1 MSKRKDVMSGRRKSG
16 HWLFGSGDMMLGSE
30 VCSIS
35 SHSMLRKVVAVVVL
49 MVLAGGAVGAQQ
61 QEKTRLLL
69 IMDCSNS
76 MWDHWQSG
84 SKIKVTQQVLLSF
97 LDSISSQHDVD
108 VALRVFGHLNKDQF
122 GTRLEVPFG
131 TDNIYQLQSKIKTLV
146 PQGGCTAA
154 AALTDALSD
163 FPATGANRNLILI
176 ITDGMDDCDAEICD
190 VARQVQLSGVVVQT
204 FVLCIGGNLSSHAS
218 CAGSV
223 FPVVNEEQFSPTL
236 YDIFRLSGK
245 KAKVLLNMVDALGG
259 LYETEHPVAFY
270 DHRTGVI
277 RQSTIYCVDGK
288 LRPDTLLMD
297 PLVTYDMTVFTHPPL
312 RREAM
317 QFGIDRVNNID
328 ITVSEGTLKVHYSGQ
343 RPQWQQPNVD
353 VIVRSAAGGERVAA
367 QEVGETGQ
375 YLAGRYD
382 VEVQTLPVTTLRGIE
397 VRGGAVTE
405 LSVPMPGMLVLGKP
419 KGITTGAIF
428 RLRDGQVE
436 FATDLNPSTAGERLL
451 LQPGQ
456 YELVIHPQNATK
468 YDKVLTKRFVIESSQ
483 TTKIQF

>member
-1 MSKRKDVMSGRRKSG
+1 MRRLFILLLLLVSGGLWS
-16 HWLFGSGDMMLGSE
+16 
-30 VCSIS
+30 
-35 SHSMLRKVVAVVVL
+35 VAIGQHV
-49 MVLAGGAVGAQQ
+49 

-76 MWDHWQSG
+76 MWDHWQSN

-97 LDSISSQHDVD
+97 LDSISRQHDVD
-108 VALRVFGHLNKDQF
+108 VALRVFGHLNKEQF

-131 TDNIYQLQSKIKTLV
+131 TDNIYRLQSKIKTLV

-163 FPATGANRNLILI
+163 FPATGSSRNLILI

-204 FVLCIGGNLSSHAS
+204 FVLCIGGNLSAHAS

-223 FPVVNEEQFSPTL
+223 FPVVNEEEYSKTL
-236 YDIFRLSGK
+236 YDIFRLSGH
-245 KAKVLLNMVDALGG
+245 KAKVVLNMVDATGD

-277 RQSTIYCVDGK
+277 RHSTIYSVDSK
-288 LRPDTLLMD
+288 LKPDTLLMD
-297 PLVTYDMTVFTHPPL
+297 PLVTYDMAVFTHPPL

-317 QFGIDRVNNID
+317 QFSIDRPNNVD
-328 ITVSEGTLKVHYSGQ
+328 ITVSEGTLKVQYVGQ
-343 RPQWQQPNVD
+343 RPQWQQTVVD
-353 VIVRSAAGGERVAA
+353 VIVRRAGSGERVAA
-367 QEVGETGQ
+367 QEVGEVGQ

-382 VEVQTLPVTTLRGIE
+382 VEVQTLPVTTLRGVE
-397 VRGGAVTE
+397 VRGNAATE
-405 LSVPMPGMLVLGKP
+405 LSVPMPGMLVLSKP

-456 YELVIHPQNATK
+456 YELVLHPQNATK
-468 YDKVLTKRFVIESSQ
+468 YDKVQTKRFVIESSQ

>member
-1 MSKRKDVMSGRRKSG
+1 MRRVFIVI
-16 HWLFGSGDMMLGSE
+16 LLLL
-30 VCSIS
+30 C
-35 SHSMLRKVVAVVVL
+35 
-49 MVLAGGAVGAQQ
+49 GAAQAQQ
-61 QEKTRLLL
+61 AEKTRLLL

-97 LDSISSQHDVD
+97 LDSISRQHDVD
-108 VALRVFGHLNKDQF
+108 VALRVFGHLNKEQF

-131 TDNIYQLQSKIKTLV
+131 SDNIYQLQSKIKTLV

-163 FPATGANRNLILI
+163 FPATGSSRNLILI

-204 FVLCIGGNLSSHAS
+204 FVLGIGGRAFSHAS

-223 FPVVNEEQFSPTL
+223 FPVINEEEFAKTL

-245 KAKVLLNMVDALGG
+245 KAKVVLNMVDATGE

-277 RQSTIYCVDGK
+277 RHSTIYSVDGK
-288 LRPDTLLMD
+288 LKPDTLLMD
-297 PLVTYDMTVFTHPPL
+297 PLMTYDMTVFTHPPL
-312 RREAM
+312 RREAL
-317 QFGIDRVNNID
+317 QFSIDRPNNVD
-328 ITVSEGTLKVHYSGQ
+328 ITVSEGTLKVQYVGQ
-343 RPQWQQPNVD
+343 RPQWQQTAVD
-353 VIVRSAAGGERVAA
+353 VIVRRAGSGERVAA

-382 VEVQTLPVTTLRGIE
+382 VEVQTLPVTTLRGVE
-397 VRGGAVTE
+397 VRGNAATE
-405 LSVPMPGMLVLGKP
+405 LSVSMPGMLVLSKP

-456 YELVIHPQNATK
+456 YELVLHPQQTTAYN
-468 YDKVLTKRFVIESSQ
+468 KVQTRRFVIESSQ

>member
-1 MSKRKDVMSGRRKSG
+1 MLKKMMRRVFIVI
-16 HWLFGSGDMMLGSE
+16 LLLL
-30 VCSIS
+30 C
-35 SHSMLRKVVAVVVL
+35 
-49 MVLAGGAVGAQQ
+49 GAVQAQQ
-61 QEKTRLLL
+61 PEKTRLLL

-76 MWDHWQSG
+76 MWDHWQSN

-97 LDSISSQHDVD
+97 LDSISKQHDVD
-108 VALRVFGHLNKDQF
+108 VALRIFGHLNKDQF

-131 TDNIYQLQSKIKTLV
+131 SDNIYQLQSKIKTLV

-163 FPATGANRNLILI
+163 FPATGSSRNLILV

-204 FVLCIGGNLSSHAS
+204 FVLGIGGGAFSHAS

-223 FPVVNEEQFSPTL
+223 FPVVNEEEFSKTL
-236 YDIFRLSGK
+236 YDIFRLSGH
-245 KAKVLLNMVDALGG
+245 KAKVVLNMVDATGE

-277 RQSTIYCVDGK
+277 RHSTIYSVDSK
-288 LRPDTLLMD
+288 LNPDTLLMD
-297 PLVTYDMTVFTHPPL
+297 PLVTYDMAVFTHPPL

-317 QFGIDRVNNID
+317 QFSIDRPNNVD
-328 ITVSEGTLKVHYSGQ
+328 ITVSEGTLKVQYSGQ
-343 RPQWQQPNVD
+343 RPQWQQTNVD
-353 VIVRSAAGGERVAA
+353 VIVRRAGSGERVAA

-382 VEVQTLPVTTLRGIE
+382 VEVQTLPVTTLRGVE
-397 VRGGAVTE
+397 VRGNAATE
-405 LSVPMPGMLVLGKP
+405 LSVPMPGMLVLSKP

-456 YELVIHPQNATK
+456 YELVLHPQSATK
-468 YDKVLTKRFVIESSQ
+468 YDKVQTKRFVIESSQ

>member
-1 MSKRKDVMSGRRKSG
+1 MFKKMMRRVFIVI
-16 HWLFGSGDMMLGSE
+16 LLLL
-30 VCSIS
+30 C
-35 SHSMLRKVVAVVVL
+35 
-49 MVLAGGAVGAQQ
+49 GAVQAQQ
-61 QEKTRLLL
+61 PEKTRLLL

-97 LDSISSQHDVD
+97 LDSISRQHDVD
-108 VALRVFGHLNKDQF
+108 VALRVFGHLNKEQF

-131 TDNIYQLQSKIKTLV
+131 SDNIYQLQSKIKTLV

-163 FPATGANRNLILI
+163 F
-176 ITDGMDDCDAEICD
+176 
-190 VARQVQLSGVVVQT
+190 VVVQT
-204 FVLCIGGNLSSHAS
+204 FVLCIGGNLSAHAS

-223 FPVVNEEQFSPTL
+223 FPVVNEEEYSKTL

-245 KAKVLLNMVDALGG
+245 KAKVVLNMVDATGD

-277 RQSTIYCVDGK
+277 RQSTIYSVDSK

-297 PLVTYDMTVFTHPPL
+297 PLVTYDMAVFTHPPL

-317 QFGIDRVNNID
+317 QFSIDRPNNID
-328 ITVSEGTLKVHYSGQ
+328 ITVSEGTLKVQYSGQ
-343 RPQWQQPNVD
+343 RPQWQQTAVD
-353 VIVRSAAGGERVAA
+353 VIVRRAGSGERVAA
-367 QEVGETGQ
+367 QEVGENGQ

-382 VEVQTLPVTTLRGIE
+382 VEVQTLPVTTLRGVE
-397 VRGGAVTE
+397 VRGSAATE
-405 LSVPMPGMLVLGKP
+405 LTVPMPGMLILSKP

-456 YELVIHPQNATK
+456 YELVLHPQQATA
-468 YDKVLTKRFVIESSQ
+468 YNKVQTRRFVIESSQ

>member
-1 MSKRKDVMSGRRKSG
+1 
-16 HWLFGSGDMMLGSE
+16 MLI
-30 VCSIS
+30 V
-35 SHSMLRKVVAVVVL
+35 
-49 MVLAGGAVGAQQ
+49 AGGQWSVSHGQQ
-61 QEKTRLLL
+61 TEKTRLLL

-76 MWDHWQSG
+76 MWDHWQSN
-84 SKIKVTQQVLLSF
+84 SKIKVTQQVLLSC
-97 LDSISSQHDVD
+97 LDSISKQHDVD

-131 TDNIYQLQSKIKTLV
+131 TDNIYRLQSKIKTLV

-163 FPATGANRNLILI
+163 FPATGSSRNLILI

-204 FVLCIGGNLSSHAS
+204 FVLGIGGGAFSHAS

-223 FPVVNEEQFSPTL
+223 FPVVNEEEFSKTL

-245 KAKVLLNMVDALGG
+245 KAKVVLNMVDAMGD

-277 RQSTIYCVDGK
+277 RQSTIYSVDQRLK
-288 LRPDTLLMD
+288 PDTLLMD
-297 PLVTYDMTVFTHPPL
+297 PLMTYDMAVFTHPPL

-317 QFGIDRVNNID
+317 QFGIDKVNNID
-328 ITVSEGTLKVHYSGQ
+328 ITVSEGTLKVQYSGQ
-343 RPQWQQPNVD
+343 RPQWSMSTVD
-353 VIVRSAAGGERVAA
+353 VIVRRAGSGERVAA
-367 QEVGETGQ
+367 QEMNETGQ

-382 VEVQTLPVTTLRGIE
+382 VEVQTLPVTVLRNVE
-397 VRGGAVTE
+397 VRGSAATE
-405 LSVPMPGMLVLGKP
+405 LSVPMPGMLVLSKP

-428 RLRDGQVE
+428 KLNDGNVE
-436 FATDLNPSTAGERLL
+436 FTTDLNPSTAGERLL

-456 YELVIHPQNATK
+456 YEVVLHPQNATK
-468 YDKVLTKRFVIESSQ
+468 YDKVQTKRFVIESSQ

>member
-1 MSKRKDVMSGRRKSG
+1 MKR
-16 HWLFGSGDMMLGSE
+16 LTL
-30 VCSIS
+30 IIA
-35 SHSMLRKVVAVVVL
+35 LLVATIA
-49 MVLAGGAVGAQQ
+49 MQAQQ
-61 QEKTRLLL
+61 QPDKTRLLL

-76 MWDHWQSG
+76 MWDHWQSNA
-84 SKIKVTQQVLLSF
+84 KIKVTQQVLLSF
-97 LDSISSQHDVD
+97 LDSVSRQHDVD
-108 VALRVFGHLNKDQF
+108 VALRVFGHLNKEQF

-131 TDNIYQLQSKIKTLV
+131 SDNIYRLQSKIKTLV

-163 FPATGANRNLILI
+163 FPATGSSRNLILI

-204 FVLCIGGNLSSHAS
+204 FVLCIGGNLSAHAS

-223 FPVVNEEQFSPTL
+223 FPVAHEEEFAKTL
-236 YDIFRLSGK
+236 YDIFRLSGH
-245 KAKVLLNMVDALGG
+245 KAKVVLNMVDGG
-259 LYETEHPVAFY
+259 GELYETEHPVAFY

-277 RQSTIYCVDGK
+277 RQSTIYSVDGK
-288 LRPDTLLMD
+288 LKPDTLLLD
-297 PLVTYDMTVFTHPPL
+297 PLVTYDMSVFTHPPL

-317 QFGIDRVNNID
+317 QFSIDRVNTVD
-328 ITVSEGTLKVHYSGQ
+328 ITVSEGTMKVAYSGQ
-343 RPQWQQPNVD
+343 RPQWQQPSVD
-353 VIVRSAAGGERVAA
+353 VIVRRAGSGDRVAA

-382 VEVQTLPVTTLRGIE
+382 VEVQTLPVTTLRGVE
-397 VRGGAVTE
+397 VRGNAATE
-405 LSVPMPGMLVLGKP
+405 LSVPMPGQLVLSKP

-456 YELVIHPQNATK
+456 YEVVLHPQNTTL
-468 YDKVLTKRFVIESSQ
+468 YNKVQTKRFVIESSQ

>member
-1 MSKRKDVMSGRRKSG
+1 MRRIFIFAA
-16 HWLFGSGDMMLGSE
+16 LLLLG
-30 VCSIS
+30 
-35 SHSMLRKVVAVVVL
+35 VA
-49 MVLAGGAVGAQQ
+49 AQAQQ
-61 QEKTRLLL
+61 PEKTRLLL

-97 LDSISSQHDVD
+97 LDSISRQHDVD
-108 VALRVFGHLNKDQF
+108 VALRVFGHLNKEQF

-131 TDNIYQLQSKIKTLV
+131 SDNIYQLQSTIKTLV

-163 FPATGANRNLILI
+163 FPATGSSRNLILI
-176 ITDGMDDCDAEICD
+176 ITDGMNGLEADGDEGANGLSDEICD

-204 FVLCIGGNLSSHAS
+204 FVLCIGGNLSAHAS

-223 FPVVNEEQFSPTL
+223 FPVVNEEEYSKTL
-236 YDIFRLSGK
+236 YDIFRLSGH
-245 KAKVLLNMVDALGG
+245 KAKVVLNMVDATGD

-277 RQSTIYCVDGK
+277 RHSTIYSVDSK
-288 LRPDTLLMD
+288 LKPDTLLMD
-297 PLVTYDMTVFTHPPL
+297 PLVTYDMAVFTHPPL

-317 QFGIDRVNNID
+317 QFSIDRVNNID
-328 ITVSEGTLKVHYSGQ
+328 ITVSEGTLKVQYVGQ
-343 RPQWQQPNVD
+343 RPQWQQTAVD
-353 VIVRSAAGGERVAA
+353 VVVRRAGSGERVAA
-367 QEVGETGQ
+367 QEVGEVGQ

-382 VEVQTLPVTTLRGIE
+382 VEVQTLPVTTLRGVE
-397 VRGGAVTE
+397 VRGNAATE
-405 LSVPMPGMLVLGKP
+405 LSVPMPGMLVLSKP

-456 YELVIHPQNATK
+456 YELVLHPQNATK
-468 YDKVLTKRFVIESSQ
+468 YDKVQTRRFVIESSQ

>member
-1 MSKRKDVMSGRRKSG
+1 MRRVFIVI
-16 HWLFGSGDMMLGSE
+16 LLLL
-30 VCSIS
+30 C
-35 SHSMLRKVVAVVVL
+35 
-49 MVLAGGAVGAQQ
+49 GAVQAQQ
-61 QEKTRLLL
+61 PEKTRLLL

-76 MWDHWQSG
+76 MWDHWQSN

-97 LDSISSQHDVD
+97 LDSVSRQHDVD

-131 TDNIYQLQSKIKTLV
+131 TDNIYRLQSKIKTLV

-163 FPATGANRNLILI
+163 FPATGSSRNLILI

-204 FVLCIGGNLSSHAS
+204 FVLCIGNGSASYAS

-223 FPVVNEEQFSPTL
+223 FPVPHEEEFSKTL

-245 KAKVLLNMVDALGG
+245 KAKVMLNMVDAMGE

-277 RQSTIYCVDGK
+277 RQSTIYSVDQRLK
-288 LRPDTLLMD
+288 PDTLLMD
-297 PLVTYDMTVFTHPPL
+297 PLVTYDMVVFTHPPL

-317 QFGIDRVNNID
+317 QFGIDKVNNID
-328 ITVSEGTLKVHYSGQ
+328 ITVSEGTLKVQYVGQ

-353 VIVRSAAGGERVAA
+353 VIVRRAGGDRVAA
-367 QEVGETGQ
+367 QDIGEAGQ

-382 VEVQTLPVTTLRGIE
+382 VEVQTWPVTILRNVE
-397 VRGGAVTE
+397 VRGNAATE
-405 LSVPMPGMLVLGKP
+405 LSVPMPGMLVLSKP

-428 RLRDGQVE
+428 KLNDGNVE
-436 FATDLNPSTAGERLL
+436 FTTDLNPSTAGERLL

-456 YELVIHPQNATK
+456 YEVVLHPQNATK
-468 YDKVLTKRFVIESSQ
+468 YDKVQTKRFVIESSQ

>member
-1 MSKRKDVMSGRRKSG
+1 MRRFLIILLLTG
-16 HWLFGSGDMMLGSE
+16 L
-30 VCSIS
+30 
-35 SHSMLRKVVAVVVL
+35 VAS
-49 MVLAGGAVGAQQ
+49 AAAQQ
-61 QEKTRLLL
+61 PDKTRMLL
-69 IMDCSNS
+69 ILDCSHS
-76 MWDHWQSG
+76 MWDHWQSN

-97 LDSISSQHDVD
+97 LDSVSRQHDVD

-131 TDNIYQLQSKIKTLV
+131 NDNIYRLQSKIKTLV
-146 PQGGCTAA
+146 PNGGCTAA

-163 FPATGANRNLILI
+163 FPATGSSRNLILI
-176 ITDGMDDCDAEICD
+176 ISDGMADCDAEICD

-204 FVLCIGGNLSSHAS
+204 FVLGIGNGAFNHAD

-223 FPVVNEEQFSPTL
+223 FPVVNEEEFSKTL
-236 YDIFRLSGK
+236 YDIFRLSGH
-245 KAKVLLNMVDALGG
+245 KAKVVLNMVDATGE

-277 RQSTIYCVDGK
+277 RHSTIYSVDGK
-288 LRPDTLLMD
+288 LKPDTLLMD
-297 PLVTYDMTVFTHPPL
+297 PLVTYDMAIFTHPPL

-317 QFGIDRVNNID
+317 QFSIDRPNNVD
-328 ITVSEGTLKVHYSGQ
+328 ITVSEGTLQVQYSGQ
-343 RPQWQQPNVD
+343 RPQWQQTAVD
-353 VIVRSAAGGERVAA
+353 VIVRRAGSGERVAA

-382 VEVQTLPVTTLRGIE
+382 VEVQTLPVTTLRGVE
-397 VRGGAVTE
+397 VRGNAATE
-405 LSVPMPGMLVLGKP
+405 LSVPMPGMLVLSKP

-428 RLRDGQVE
+428 RLRTYNEFTPYGRALDGQVE
-436 FATDLNPSTAGERLL
+436 FVTDLNPSTAGERLL

-456 YELVIHPQNATK
+456 YELVLHPQNATK
-468 YDKVLTKRFVIESSQ
+468 YDKVQTRRFVIESSQ

>member
-1 MSKRKDVMSGRRKSG
+1 MRRLFILLLLLVSGGLWS
-16 HWLFGSGDMMLGSE
+16 
-30 VCSIS
+30 
-35 SHSMLRKVVAVVVL
+35 VAIGQHV
-49 MVLAGGAVGAQQ
+49 

-76 MWDHWQSG
+76 MWDHWQSN

-97 LDSISSQHDVD
+97 LDSISRQHDVD
-108 VALRVFGHLNKDQF
+108 VALRVFGHLNKEQF

-131 TDNIYQLQSKIKTLV
+131 TDNIYRLQSKIKTLV

-163 FPATGANRNLILI
+163 FPATGSSRNLILI

-204 FVLCIGGNLSSHAS
+204 FVLGIGGGAFSHAA

-223 FPVVNEEQFSPTL
+223 FPVVNEEEFSKTL
-236 YDIFRLSGK
+236 YDIFRLSGH
-245 KAKVLLNMVDALGG
+245 KAKVVLNMVDASGD

-277 RQSTIYCVDGK
+277 RHSTIYSVDSK
-288 LRPDTLLMD
+288 LKPDTLLMD
-297 PLVTYDMTVFTHPPL
+297 PLVTYDMAVFTHPPL

-317 QFGIDRVNNID
+317 QFSIDRVNNVD
-328 ITVSEGTLKVHYSGQ
+328 ITVSEGTLKVQYAGQ
-343 RPQWQQPNVD
+343 RPQWQQTAVD
-353 VIVRSAAGGERVAA
+353 VIVRRAGSGERVAA
-367 QEVGETGQ
+367 QEVGEVGQ

-382 VEVQTLPVTTLRGIE
+382 VEVQTLPVTTLRGVE
-397 VRGGAVTE
+397 VRGNAATE
-405 LSVPMPGMLVLGKP
+405 LSVPMPGMLVLSKP

-456 YELVIHPQNATK
+456 YELVLHPQNATK
-468 YDKVLTKRFVIESSQ
+468 YDKVQTKRFVIESSQ

>member
-1 MSKRKDVMSGRRKSG
+1 MLKKMMRRVFIVI
-16 HWLFGSGDMMLGSE
+16 LLLL
-30 VCSIS
+30 C
-35 SHSMLRKVVAVVVL
+35 
-49 MVLAGGAVGAQQ
+49 GAVQAQQ
-61 QEKTRLLL
+61 PEKTRLLL

-97 LDSISSQHDVD
+97 LDSISKQHDVD
-108 VALRVFGHLNKDQF
+108 VALRVFGHLNKEQF

-131 TDNIYQLQSKIKTLV
+131 SDNIYQLQSKIKTLV

-163 FPATGANRNLILI
+163 FPATGSSRNLILI

-204 FVLCIGGNLSSHAS
+204 FVLSIGGNLSAHAS

-223 FPVVNEEQFSPTL
+223 FPVVNEEEFSKTL
-236 YDIFRLSGK
+236 YDIFRLSGH
-245 KAKVLLNMVDALGG
+245 KAKVVLNMVDATGE

-277 RQSTIYCVDGK
+277 RHSTIYSVDSK
-288 LRPDTLLMD
+288 LKPDMLLMD
-297 PLVTYDMTVFTHPPL
+297 PLETYDMAVFTHPPL

-317 QFGIDRVNNID
+317 QFSIDRPNNID
-328 ITVSEGTLKVHYSGQ
+328 ITVSEGSLKVQYSGQ
-343 RPQWQQPNVD
+343 RPQWQQTAVD
-353 VIVRSAAGGERVAA
+353 VIVRRAGSGERVAA
-367 QEVGETGQ
+367 QEVGEVGQ

-382 VEVQTLPVTTLRGIE
+382 VEVQTLPVTTLRGVE
-397 VRGGAVTE
+397 VRGNAATE
-405 LSVPMPGMLVLGKP
+405 LSVPMPGMLVLSKP

-456 YELVIHPQNATK
+456 YELVLHPQNATK
-468 YDKVLTKRFVIESSQ
+468 YDKVQTKRFVIESSQ

>member
-1 MSKRKDVMSGRRKSG
+1 MRRLLIILLLLLVG
-16 HWLFGSGDMMLGSE
+16 
-30 VCSIS
+30 
-35 SHSMLRKVVAVVVL
+35 VAQ
-49 MVLAGGAVGAQQ
+49 AQPT
-61 QEKTRLLL
+61 EKTRLLL

-76 MWDHWQSG
+76 MWDHWQSNA
-84 SKIKVTQQVLLSF
+84 KIKVTQQVLLSF
-97 LDSISSQHDVD
+97 LDSVSRQHDVD
-108 VALRVFGHLNKDQF
+108 VALRVFGHLNKEQF

-131 TDNIYQLQSKIKTLV
+131 SDNIYQLQSKIKTLV

-163 FPATGANRNLILI
+163 FPATGSSRNLILI

-204 FVLCIGGNLSSHAS
+204 FVLCIGGNLSAHAS

-223 FPVVNEEQFSPTL
+223 FPVVNEEEYSKTL
-236 YDIFRLSGK
+236 YDIFRLSGH
-245 KAKVLLNMVDALGG
+245 KAKVVLNMVDATGD

-277 RQSTIYCVDGK
+277 RQSTIYSVDNK
-288 LRPDTLLMD
+288 LKPDTLLMD
-297 PLVTYDMTVFTHPPL
+297 PLVTYDMAVFTHPPL

-317 QFGIDRVNNID
+317 QFSIDRPNNID
-328 ITVSEGTLKVHYSGQ
+328 ITVSEGTLKVQYAGQ
-343 RPQWQQPNVD
+343 RPQWQQTDVD
-353 VIVRSAAGGERVAA
+353 VVVRRAGGGERVAA
-367 QEVGETGQ
+367 QEVGEVGQ

-382 VEVQTLPVTTLRGIE
+382 VEVQTLPVTTLR
-397 VRGGAVTE
+397 
-405 LSVPMPGMLVLGKP
+405 
-419 KGITTGAIF
+419 GAIF

-456 YELVIHPQNATK
+456 YELVLHPQNATK
-468 YDKVLTKRFVIESSQ
+468 YDKVQTRRFVIESSQ

>member
-1 MSKRKDVMSGRRKSG
+1 MRR
-16 HWLFGSGDMMLGSE
+16 LL
-30 VCSIS
+30 II
-35 SHSMLRKVVAVVVL
+35 LL
-49 MVLAGGAVGAQQ
+49 LLLAGVAQAQ
-61 QEKTRLLL
+61 STEKTRLLL

-76 MWDHWQSG
+76 MWDHWQSN

-97 LDSISSQHDVD
+97 LDSISKQHDVD

-131 TDNIYQLQSKIKTLV
+131 SDNIYRLQSKIKTLV

-163 FPATGANRNLILI
+163 FPATGSSRNLILI
-176 ITDGMDDCDAEICD
+176 ITDGMDDCEAEICD

-204 FVLCIGGNLSSHAS
+204 FVLCIGGNISAHAS

-223 FPVVNEEQFSPTL
+223 FPVVNEEEFSKTL
-236 YDIFRLSGK
+236 YDIFRLSGH
-245 KAKVLLNMVDALGG
+245 KAKVVLNMVDGG
-259 LYETEHPVAFY
+259 GDLYETEHPVAFY

-277 RQSTIYCVDGK
+277 RHSTIYSVDGK

-297 PLVTYDMTVFTHPPL
+297 PLVTYDMAVFTHPPL

-317 QFGIDRVNNID
+317 QFSIDRVNTVA
-328 ITVSEGTLKVHYSGQ
+328 ITVSEGTMKVAYSGQ
-343 RPQWQQPNVD
+343 RPQWKQPSVD
-353 VIVRSAAGGERVAA
+353 VIVRRAGSGDRVAA
-367 QEVGETGQ
+367 QEMGETGQ

-382 VEVQTLPVTTLRGIE
+382 VEVQTLPVTTLRGVE
-397 VRGGAVTE
+397 VRGNAATE
-405 LSVPMPGMLVLGKP
+405 FSVPMPGMLVLSKP

-456 YELVIHPQNATK
+456 YELVLHPQNATK
-468 YDKVLTKRFVIESSQ
+468 YDKVQTKRFVIESSQ

>member
-1 MSKRKDVMSGRRKSG
+1 MMRR
-16 HWLFGSGDMMLGSE
+16 LFIVLLLLVTG
-30 VCSIS
+30 CQWWP
-35 SHSMLRKVVAVVVL
+35 VA
-49 MVLAGGAVGAQQ
+49 AQPVSD
-61 QEKTRLLL
+61 KTRLLL

-76 MWDHWQSG
+76 MWDHWQSN

-97 LDSISSQHDVD
+97 LDSVSRQHDVD
-108 VALRVFGHLNKDQF
+108 VALRVFGKMNKDQF

-163 FPATGANRNLILI
+163 FPATGSSRNLILI

-204 FVLCIGGNLSSHAS
+204 FVLGIGEGAFHHAD

-223 FPVVNEEQFSPTL
+223 FPVPNEEEYAKTL

-245 KAKVLLNMVDALGG
+245 QAKVVLNMVDATGV

-277 RQSTIYCVDGK
+277 RQSTIYSVDSK
-288 LRPDTLLMD
+288 LKPDTLLMD
-297 PLVTYDMTVFTHPPL
+297 PLVTYDMAVFTHPPL

-317 QFGIDRVNNID
+317 QFSIDRPNNVD
-328 ITVSEGTLKVHYSGQ
+328 ITVSEGTLKVQYVGQ
-343 RPQWQQPNVD
+343 RPQWQQTAVD
-353 VIVRSAAGGERVAA
+353 VVVRRAGSGERVAA

-382 VEVQTLPVTTLRGIE
+382 VEVQTLPVTTLRGVE
-397 VRGGAVTE
+397 VRGNAATE
-405 LSVPMPGMLVLGKP
+405 LSVPMPGMLILSKP

-436 FATDLNPSTAGERLL
+436 FATDLNPSTAGERIL

-456 YELVIHPQNATK
+456 YELVLHPQNTTK
-468 YDKVLTKRFVIESSQ
+468 YDKVQTRRFVIESSQ

>member
-1 MSKRKDVMSGRRKSG
+1 MRR
-16 HWLFGSGDMMLGSE
+16 LL
-30 VCSIS
+30 II
-35 SHSMLRKVVAVVVL
+35 LL
-49 MVLAGGAVGAQQ
+49 LLLAGVAQAQ
-61 QEKTRLLL
+61 STEKTRLLL

-76 MWDHWQSG
+76 MWDHWQSN

-97 LDSISSQHDVD
+97 LDSISKQHDVD
-108 VALRVFGHLNKDQF
+108 VALRVFGHLNKEQF

-131 TDNIYQLQSKIKTLV
+131 SDNIYRLQSKIKTLV

-154 AALTDALSD
+154 ALTDALSD
-163 FPATGANRNLILI
+163 FPATGSSRNLILI

-204 FVLCIGGNLSSHAS
+204 FVLGIGGSAFSHAS

-223 FPVVNEEQFSPTL
+223 FPVPHEEEFAKTL

-245 KAKVLLNMVDALGG
+245 KAKVVLNMVDANGE

-277 RQSTIYCVDGK
+277 RQSTIYSVDQK
-288 LRPDTLLMD
+288 LKPDTLLMD
-297 PLVTYDMTVFTHPPL
+297 PLVTYDMAVFTHPPL

-317 QFGIDRVNNID
+317 QFSIDRPNNID
-328 ITVSEGTLKVHYSGQ
+328 ITVSEGTLKVQYSGQ

-353 VIVRSAAGGERVAA
+353 VIVRRASGDRVAA

-382 VEVQTLPVTTLRGIE
+382 VEVQTWPVTTLRGVE
-397 VRGGAVTE
+397 VRGNAATE
-405 LSVPMPGMLVLGKP
+405 LSVPMPGMLVLSKP

-456 YELVIHPQNATK
+456 YELVLHPQNATK
-468 YDKVLTKRFVIESSQ
+468 YDKVQTKRFVIESSQ

>member
-1 MSKRKDVMSGRRKSG
+1 MRRV
-16 HWLFGSGDMMLGSE
+16 LTLAALLLLGF
-30 VCSIS
+30 
-35 SHSMLRKVVAVVVL
+35 AVQ
-49 MVLAGGAVGAQQ
+49 AQQ
-61 QEKTRLLL
+61 PEKTRLLL

-76 MWDHWQSG
+76 MWDHWQSN

-97 LDSISSQHDVD
+97 LDSVSRQHDVD
-108 VALRVFGHLNKDQF
+108 VALRVFGHLNKEQF

-131 TDNIYQLQSKIKTLV
+131 SDNIYRLQSKIKTLV

-163 FPATGANRNLILI
+163 FPATGSSRNLILI

-204 FVLCIGGNLSSHAS
+204 FVLCIGGNLSAHAS

-223 FPVVNEEQFSPTL
+223 FPVVNEEEYSKTL
-236 YDIFRLSGK
+236 YDIFRLSGH
-245 KAKVLLNMVDALGG
+245 KAKVVLNMVDATGD

-277 RQSTIYCVDGK
+277 RQSTIYSVDSK
-288 LRPDTLLMD
+288 LKPDTLLMD
-297 PLVTYDMTVFTHPPL
+297 PLVTYDMAVFTHPPL

-317 QFGIDRVNNID
+317 QFSIDRPNNVD
-328 ITVSEGTLKVHYSGQ
+328 ITVSEGTLKVQYSGQ

-353 VIVRSAAGGERVAA
+353 VIVRRASGDRVAA
-367 QEVGETGQ
+367 QVISETGQ

-382 VEVQTLPVTTLRGIE
+382 VEVQTLPVTTLRNVE
-397 VRGGAVTE
+397 VRGNAATE
-405 LSVPMPGMLVLGKP
+405 LSVPMPGMLVLSKP

-428 RLRDGQVE
+428 KLNDGNVE
-436 FATDLNPSTAGERLL
+436 FTTDLNPSTAGERLL

-456 YELVIHPQNATK
+456 YELVLHPQTATK
-468 YDKVLTKRFVIESSQ
+468 YDKVQTKRFVIESSQ

>member
-1 MSKRKDVMSGRRKSG
+1 MLKKMMRRVFIVI
-16 HWLFGSGDMMLGSE
+16 LLLL
-30 VCSIS
+30 C
-35 SHSMLRKVVAVVVL
+35 
-49 MVLAGGAVGAQQ
+49 GAVQAQQ
-61 QEKTRLLL
+61 PEKTRLLL

-76 MWDHWQSG
+76 MWDHWQSN

-97 LDSISSQHDVD
+97 LDSISKQHDVD
-108 VALRVFGHLNKDQF
+108 VALRVFGHLNKEQF

-131 TDNIYQLQSKIKTLV
+131 SDNIYRLQSKIKTLV

-163 FPATGANRNLILI
+163 FPATGSSRNLILI

-204 FVLCIGGNLSSHAS
+204 FVLCIGGNLSAHAS

-223 FPVVNEEQFSPTL
+223 FPVVNEEEFSKTL
-236 YDIFRLSGK
+236 YDIFRLSGH
-245 KAKVLLNMVDALGG
+245 KAKVVLNMVDASGD

-277 RQSTIYCVDGK
+277 RQSTIYSVDSK

-297 PLVTYDMTVFTHPPL
+297 PLVTYDMAVFTHPPL

-317 QFGIDRVNNID
+317 QFSIDRPNNID
-328 ITVSEGTLKVHYSGQ
+328 ITVSEGTLKVQYVGQ
-343 RPQWQQPNVD
+343 RPQWQQTAVD
-353 VIVRSAAGGERVAA
+353 VVVRRAGSGERVAA

-382 VEVQTLPVTTLRGIE
+382 VEVQTLPVTTLRGVE
-397 VRGGAVTE
+397 VRGNAATE
-405 LSVPMPGMLVLGKP
+405 LSVPMPGMLVLSKP

-456 YELVIHPQNATK
+456 YELVLHPQSATK
-468 YDKVLTKRFVIESSQ
+468 YDKVQTKRFVIESSQ

>member
-1 MSKRKDVMSGRRKSG
+1 MRK
-16 HWLFGSGDMMLGSE
+16 L
-30 VCSIS
+30 III
-35 SHSMLRKVVAVVVL
+35 VL
-49 MVLAGGAVGAQQ
+49 MLAAIGVQAQQ
-61 QEKTRLLL
+61 PEKTRLLL

-76 MWDHWQSG
+76 MWDHWQSNA
-84 SKIKVTQQVLLSF
+84 KIKVTQQVLLSF
-97 LDSISSQHDVD
+97 LDSVSRQHDVD
-108 VALRVFGHLNKDQF
+108 VALRVFGHLNKEQF

-131 TDNIYQLQSKIKTLV
+131 SDNIYRLQSKIKTLV

-163 FPATGANRNLILI
+163 FPATGSSRNLILI

-223 FPVVNEEQFSPTL
+223 FPVVNEEEYSKTL
-236 YDIFRLSGK
+236 YDIFRLSGH
-245 KAKVLLNMVDALGG
+245 KAKVVLNMVDGG
-259 LYETEHPVAFY
+259 GELYETEHPVAFY

-277 RQSTIYCVDGK
+277 RQSTIYSVDSK
-288 LRPDTLLMD
+288 LKPDTLLMD
-297 PLVTYDMTVFTHPPL
+297 PLVTYDMAVFTHPPL

-317 QFGIDRVNNID
+317 QFSIDRPNNID
-328 ITVSEGTLKVHYSGQ
+328 ITVSEGTLKVQYSGQ
-343 RPQWQQPNVD
+343 RPQWQQTAVD
-353 VIVRSAAGGERVAA
+353 VVVRRAGSGERVAA
-367 QEVGETGQ
+367 QEMGETGQ

-382 VEVQTLPVTTLRGIE
+382 VEVQTLPVTTLRGVE
-397 VRGGAVTE
+397 VRGNAATE
-405 LSVPMPGMLVLGKP
+405 LSVPMPGMLVLSKP

-456 YELVIHPQNATK
+456 YELVLHPQNATK
-468 YDKVLTKRFVIESSQ
+468 YDKVQTKRFVIESSQ

>member
-1 MSKRKDVMSGRRKSG
+1 MRRIFIFAA
-16 HWLFGSGDMMLGSE
+16 LLLLG
-30 VCSIS
+30 
-35 SHSMLRKVVAVVVL
+35 VAVQ
-49 MVLAGGAVGAQQ
+49 AQQ
-61 QEKTRLLL
+61 PEKTRLLL

-76 MWDHWQSG
+76 MWDHWQSNA
-84 SKIKVTQQVLLSF
+84 KIKVTQQVLLSF
-97 LDSISSQHDVD
+97 LDSISRQHDVD
-108 VALRVFGHLNKDQF
+108 VALRVFGHLNKEQF

-131 TDNIYQLQSKIKTLV
+131 SDNIYRLQSKIKTLV

-163 FPATGANRNLILI
+163 FPATGSSRNLILI
-176 ITDGMDDCDAEICD
+176 ITDGMDDCEAEICD

-204 FVLCIGGNLSSHAS
+204 FVLCIGGNISAHAS

-223 FPVVNEEQFSPTL
+223 FPVAHEEEFAKTL
-236 YDIFRLSGK
+236 YDIFRLSGH
-245 KAKVLLNMVDALGG
+245 KAKVVLNMVDATGD

-277 RQSTIYCVDGK
+277 RQSTIYSVDSK
-288 LRPDTLLMD
+288 LKPDTLLMD
-297 PLVTYDMTVFTHPPL
+297 PLVTYDMAVFTHPPL

-317 QFGIDRVNNID
+317 QFSIDRPNNVD
-328 ITVSEGTLKVHYSGQ
+328 ITVSEGTMKVMYSGQ
-343 RPQWQQPNVD
+343 RPQWQQTAVD
-353 VIVRSAAGGERVAA
+353 VVVRRAGSGERVAA

-382 VEVQTLPVTTLRGIE
+382 VEVQTLPVTTLRGVE
-397 VRGGAVTE
+397 VRGNAATE
-405 LSVPMPGMLVLGKP
+405 LSVPMPGMLVLSKP

-456 YELVIHPQNATK
+456 YELVLHPQNATK
-468 YDKVLTKRFVIESSQ
+468 YDKVQTKRFVIESSQ

>member
-1 MSKRKDVMSGRRKSG
+1 MRRLFILLLLLVSGGLWSG
-16 HWLFGSGDMMLGSE
+16 AIGQH
-30 VCSIS
+30 V
-35 SHSMLRKVVAVVVL
+35 
-49 MVLAGGAVGAQQ
+49 

-97 LDSISSQHDVD
+97 LDSISRQHDVD
-108 VALRVFGHLNKDQF
+108 VALRVFGHLNKEQF

-131 TDNIYQLQSKIKTLV
+131 SDNIYQLQSKIKTLV

-163 FPATGANRNLILI
+163 FPATGSSRNLILI

-204 FVLCIGGNLSSHAS
+204 FVLCIGGNLSAHAS

-223 FPVVNEEQFSPTL
+223 FPVVNEEEFSKTL

-245 KAKVLLNMVDALGG
+245 KAKVVLNMVDATGE

-277 RQSTIYCVDGK
+277 RHSTIYSVDSK
-288 LRPDTLLMD
+288 LKPDTLLMD
-297 PLVTYDMTVFTHPPL
+297 PLVTYDMAVFTHPPL

-317 QFGIDRVNNID
+317 QFSIDRPNNVD
-328 ITVSEGTLKVHYSGQ
+328 ITVSEGTLKVMFSGQ
-343 RPQWQQPNVD
+343 RLAVSGQPVD
-353 VIVRSAAGGERVAA
+353 VIVRRAGSGERVAA

-382 VEVQTLPVTTLRGIE
+382 VEVQTLPVTTLRGVE
-397 VRGGAVTE
+397 VRGNAATE
-405 LSVPMPGMLVLGKP
+405 LSVPMPGMLVLSKP

-456 YELVIHPQNATK
+456 YELVLHPQNATK
-468 YDKVLTKRFVIESSQ
+468 YNKVQTKRFVIESSQ

>member
-1 MSKRKDVMSGRRKSG
+1 MRR
-16 HWLFGSGDMMLGSE
+16 LL
-30 VCSIS
+30 II
-35 SHSMLRKVVAVVVL
+35 LL
-49 MVLAGGAVGAQQ
+49 LLLAGVAQAQ
-61 QEKTRLLL
+61 STEKTRLLL

-76 MWDHWQSG
+76 MWDHWQSN

-97 LDSISSQHDVD
+97 LDSISRQHDVD
-108 VALRVFGHLNKDQF
+108 VALRVFGHLNKEQF

-131 TDNIYQLQSKIKTLV
+131 SDNIYRLQSKIKTLV

-154 AALTDALSD
+154 ALTDALSD
-163 FPATGANRNLILI
+163 FPATGSSRNLILI

-204 FVLCIGGNLSSHAS
+204 FVLGIGGSAFSHAS

-223 FPVVNEEQFSPTL
+223 FPVPHEEEFAKTL

-245 KAKVLLNMVDALGG
+245 KAKVVLNMVDANGE

-277 RQSTIYCVDGK
+277 RQSTIYSVDQK
-288 LRPDTLLMD
+288 LKPDTLLMD
-297 PLVTYDMTVFTHPPL
+297 PLVTYDMAVFTHPPL

-317 QFGIDRVNNID
+317 QFSIDRPNNID
-328 ITVSEGTLKVHYSGQ
+328 ITVSEGTLKVQYSGQ

-353 VIVRSAAGGERVAA
+353 VIVRRASGDRVAA

-382 VEVQTLPVTTLRGIE
+382 VEVQTWPVTTLRGVE
-397 VRGGAVTE
+397 VRGNAATE
-405 LSVPMPGMLVLGKP
+405 LSVPMPGMLVLSKP

-456 YELVIHPQNATK
+456 YELVLHPQNATK
-468 YDKVLTKRFVIESSQ
+468 YDKVQTKRFVIESSQ

>member
-1 MSKRKDVMSGRRKSG
+1 MHAQAPRAKLVEIYKINKISARRARRTKEKRYTDMRRV
-16 HWLFGSGDMMLGSE
+16 LF
-30 VCSIS
+30 
-35 SHSMLRKVVAVVVL
+35 VAL
-49 MVLAGGAVGAQQ
+49 LLLAGIAAQAQQ
-61 QEKTRLLL
+61 PDKTRLLL

-76 MWDHWQSG
+76 MWDHWQSNA
-84 SKIKVTQQVLLSF
+84 KIKVTQQVLLSF
-97 LDSISSQHDVD
+97 LDSVSRQHDVD
-108 VALRVFGHLNKDQF
+108 VALRVFGHLNKEQF

-131 TDNIYQLQSKIKTLV
+131 EDNIYRLQSKIKTLV

-163 FPATGANRNLILI
+163 FPATGSSRNLILI

-204 FVLCIGGNLSSHAS
+204 FVLCIGGNLSAHAS

-223 FPVVNEEQFSPTL
+223 FPVVNEEEYSKTL
-236 YDIFRLSGK
+236 YDIFRLSGH
-245 KAKVLLNMVDALGG
+245 KAKVVLNMVDATGD

-277 RQSTIYCVDGK
+277 RHSTIYSVDSK
-288 LRPDTLLMD
+288 LKPDTLLMD
-297 PLVTYDMTVFTHPPL
+297 PLVTYDMAVFTHPPL

-317 QFGIDRVNNID
+317 QFSIDRPNNVD
-328 ITVSEGTLKVHYSGQ
+328 ITVSEGTLKVQYVGQ
-343 RPQWQQPNVD
+343 RPQWQQTAVD
-353 VIVRSAAGGERVAA
+353 VVVRRAGSGERVAA
-367 QEVGETGQ
+367 QEVGEVGQ

-382 VEVQTLPVTTLRGIE
+382 VEVQTLPVTTLRGVE
-397 VRGGAVTE
+397 VRGNAATE
-405 LSVPMPGMLVLGKP
+405 LSVPMPGMLVLSKP

-428 RLRDGQVE
+428 RLRDGQVD

-456 YELVIHPQNATK
+456 YELVLHPQNATK
-468 YDKVLTKRFVIESSQ
+468 YDKVQTKRFVIESSQ

>member
-1 MSKRKDVMSGRRKSG
+1 MRR
-16 HWLFGSGDMMLGSE
+16 LL
-30 VCSIS
+30 II
-35 SHSMLRKVVAVVVL
+35 LL
-49 MVLAGGAVGAQQ
+49 LLLAGVAQAQ
-61 QEKTRLLL
+61 STEKTRLLL

-76 MWDHWQSG
+76 MWDHWQSN

-97 LDSISSQHDVD
+97 LDSISKQHDVD

-131 TDNIYQLQSKIKTLV
+131 SDNIYRLQSKIKTLV

-163 FPATGANRNLILI
+163 FPATGSSRNLILI

-204 FVLCIGGNLSSHAS
+204 FVLGIGNRAFSHAS

-223 FPVVNEEQFSPTL
+223 FPVVNEEEFSKTL
-236 YDIFRLSGK
+236 YDIFRLSGR
-245 KAKVLLNMVDALGG
+245 KAKVVLNMVDATGE

-277 RQSTIYCVDGK
+277 RHSTIYSVDGK
-288 LRPDTLLMD
+288 LKPDTLLMD
-297 PLVTYDMTVFTHPPL
+297 PLVTYDMAVFTHPSL

-317 QFGIDRVNNID
+317 QFSIDRPNNVD
-328 ITVSEGTLKVHYSGQ
+328 ITVREGTLKVQYSGQ
-343 RPQWQQPNVD
+343 RPQWQQTNVD
-353 VIVRSAAGGERVAA
+353 VIVRRAGSGERVAA

-382 VEVQTLPVTTLRGIE
+382 VEVQTLPVTTLRGVE
-397 VRGGAVTE
+397 VRGNAATE
-405 LSVPMPGMLVLGKP
+405 LSVPMPGMLVLSKP

-456 YELVIHPQNATK
+456 YELVLHPQSATK
-468 YDKVLTKRFVIESSQ
+468 YDKVQTRRFVIESSQ

>member
-1 MSKRKDVMSGRRKSG
+1 MQG
-16 HWLFGSGDMMLGSE
+16 
-30 VCSIS
+30 
-35 SHSMLRKVVAVVVL
+35 
-49 MVLAGGAVGAQQ
+49 QQ
-61 QEKTRLLL
+61 AEKTRLLL

-76 MWDHWQSG
+76 MWDHWQSNA
-84 SKIKVTQQVLLSF
+84 KIKVTQQVLLSF
-97 LDSISSQHDVD
+97 LDSVSRQHDVD
-108 VALRVFGHLNKDQF
+108 VALRVFGHLNQHQY

-131 TDNIYQLQSKIKTLV
+131 ADNIYQLQSKIKTLV

-163 FPATGANRNLILI
+163 FPTGGDSRNIILI

-204 FVLCIGGNLSSHAS
+204 FVLGIGTGVFNHAD
-218 CAGSV
+218 CAGT
-223 FPVVNEEQFSPTL
+223 FLPVRHEEEYAKTL
-236 YDIFRLSGK
+236 YDIFRLAGK
-245 KAKVLLNMVDALGG
+245 TARVVLRLLDGEG
-259 LYETEHPVAFY
+259 DLYETEHPVAFY
-270 DHRTGVI
+270 DRRTGVS
-277 RQSTIYCVDGK
+277 RVNTLYTIDAN
-288 LRPDTLLMD
+288 LRPDTLLLD
-297 PLVTYDMTVFTHPPL
+297 PLMTYDLTVFTHPPL
-312 RREAM
+312 QREAL
-317 QFGIDRVNNID
+317 QFDIDRVNRVDVAVN
-328 ITVSEGTLKVHYSGQ
+328 EGTLRVRHDGR

-353 VIVRSAAGGERVAA
+353 VVVRRSGERVAA

-382 VEVQTLPVTTLRGIE
+382 VEVQTLPVTTLRGVE
-397 VRGGAVTE
+397 VRGNAATE
-405 LSVPMPGMLVLGKP
+405 LSVPMPGMLVISKP

-456 YELVIHPQNATK
+456 YELVLHPQNTTK
-468 YDKVLTKRFVIESSQ
+468 YDKVQTRRFVIESSQ

>member
-1 MSKRKDVMSGRRKSG
+1 MMRRVFIVI
-16 HWLFGSGDMMLGSE
+16 LLLL
-30 VCSIS
+30 C
-35 SHSMLRKVVAVVVL
+35 
-49 MVLAGGAVGAQQ
+49 GAVQAQQ
-61 QEKTRLLL
+61 PEKTRLLL

-97 LDSISSQHDVD
+97 LDSISKQHDVD

-131 TDNIYQLQSKIKTLV
+131 SDNIYRLQSKIKTLV

-163 FPATGANRNLILI
+163 FPATGSSRNLILI

-204 FVLCIGGNLSSHAS
+204 FVLCIGGNLSAHAS

-223 FPVVNEEQFSPTL
+223 FPVVNEEEFSKTL
-236 YDIFRLSGK
+236 YDIFRLSGH
-245 KAKVLLNMVDALGG
+245 KAKVVLNMVDGSG
-259 LYETEHPVAFY
+259 DLYETEHPVAFY

-277 RQSTIYCVDGK
+277 RHSTIYSVDSK
-288 LRPDTLLMD
+288 LKPDTLLMD
-297 PLVTYDMTVFTHPPL
+297 PLVTYDMAVFTHPPL

-317 QFGIDRVNNID
+317 QFSIDRVNNID
-328 ITVSEGTLKVHYSGQ
+328 ITVSEGTLKVQYVGQ
-343 RPQWQQPNVD
+343 RPQWQQTAVD
-353 VIVRSAAGGERVAA
+353 VIVRRAGSGERVAA
-367 QEVGETGQ
+367 QEVGEVGQ

-382 VEVQTLPVTTLRGIE
+382 VEVQTLPVTTLRGVE
-397 VRGGAVTE
+397 VRGNAATE
-405 LSVPMPGMLVLGKP
+405 LSVPMPGMLVLSKP

-456 YELVIHPQNATK
+456 YELVLHPQNATK
-468 YDKVLTKRFVIESSQ
+468 YDKVQTKRFVIESSQ

>member
-1 MSKRKDVMSGRRKSG
+1 MV
-16 HWLFGSGDMMLGSE
+16 L
-30 VCSIS
+30 
-35 SHSMLRKVVAVVVL
+35 VVAGGWWS
-49 MVLAGGAVGAQQ
+49 AAIGQSGAVGGR

-69 IMDCSNS
+69 ILDCSNS
-76 MWDHWQSG
+76 MWDHWQSNA
-84 SKIKVTQQVLLSF
+84 KIKVTQQVLLSF
-97 LDSISSQHDVD
+97 LDSVSRQHDVD
-108 VALRVFGHLNKDQF
+108 VALRVFGHLNKEQF

-131 TDNIYQLQSKIKTLV
+131 DGNIYRLQSKIKTLV

-163 FPATGANRNLILI
+163 FPATGSSRNLILI
-176 ITDGMDDCDAEICD
+176 ITDGMDDCEAEICD

-204 FVLCIGGNLSSHAS
+204 FVLCIGGNISAHAS

-223 FPVVNEEQFSPTL
+223 FPVAHEEEFAKTL
-236 YDIFRLSGK
+236 YDIFRLSGH
-245 KAKVLLNMVDALGG
+245 KAKVVLNMVDGG
-259 LYETEHPVAFY
+259 GELYETEHPVAFY
-270 DHRTGVI
+270 DHRTGVA
-277 RQSTIYCVDGK
+277 RQSTIYSVDGA
-288 LRPDTLLMD
+288 LRPDTLLLD
-297 PLVTYDMTVFTHPPL
+297 PLVTYDMSVFTHPPL

-317 QFGIDRVNNID
+317 QFSIDRVNTVD
-328 ITVSEGTLKVHYSGQ
+328 ITVSEGTMKVAYSGQ
-343 RPQWQQPNVD
+343 RPQWQQPKVD
-353 VIVRSAAGGERVAA
+353 VIVRRAGSGDRVAA

-382 VEVQTLPVTTLRGIE
+382 VEVQTLPVTTLRGVE
-397 VRGGAVTE
+397 VRGNAATE
-405 LSVPMPGMLVLGKP
+405 LSVPMPGMLVLSKP

-456 YELVIHPQNATK
+456 YELVLHPQNATK
-468 YDKVLTKRFVIESSQ
+468 YDKVQTKRFVIESSQ

>member
-1 MSKRKDVMSGRRKSG
+1 MRRV
-16 HWLFGSGDMMLGSE
+16 LL
-30 VCSIS
+30 
-35 SHSMLRKVVAVVVL
+35 VAL
-49 MVLAGGAVGAQQ
+49 LLLTGIAAQAQQ
-61 QEKTRLLL
+61 PDKTRLLL

-76 MWDHWQSG
+76 MWDHWQSNA
-84 SKIKVTQQVLLSF
+84 KIKVTQQVLLSF
-97 LDSISSQHDVD
+97 LDSVSRQHDVD
-108 VALRVFGHLNKDQF
+108 VALRVFGHLNKEQF

-131 TDNIYQLQSKIKTLV
+131 SDNIYRLQSKIKTLV

-163 FPATGANRNLILI
+163 FPATGSSRNLILI
-176 ITDGMDDCDAEICD
+176 ITDGMDDCEAEICD

-204 FVLCIGGNLSSHAS
+204 FVLCIGGQLSAHAS

-223 FPVVNEEQFSPTL
+223 FPVVNEEDFSKTL
-236 YDIFRLSGK
+236 YDIFRLSGH
-245 KAKVLLNMVDALGG
+245 KAKVVLNMVDGG
-259 LYETEHPVAFY
+259 GELYETEHPVAFY

-277 RQSTIYCVDGK
+277 RQSTIYSVDSK
-288 LRPDTLLMD
+288 LKPDTLLMD
-297 PLVTYDMTVFTHPPL
+297 PLVTYDMSVFTHPPL

-317 QFGIDRVNNID
+317 QFSIDRVNTVD
-328 ITVSEGTLKVHYSGQ
+328 ITVSEGTMKVAYSGQ
-343 RPQWQQPNVD
+343 RPQWQQPMVD
-353 VIVRSAAGGERVAA
+353 VIVRRAGSGERVAA
-367 QEVGETGQ
+367 QEMGETGQ

-382 VEVQTLPVTTLRGIE
+382 VEVQTLPVTTLRGVE
-397 VRGGAVTE
+397 VRGNAATE
-405 LSVPMPGMLVLGKP
+405 LSVPMPGMLVLSKP

-456 YELVIHPQNATK
+456 YELVLHPQNATK
-468 YDKVLTKRFVIESSQ
+468 YDKVQTKRFVIESSQ

>member
-1 MSKRKDVMSGRRKSG
+1 MRRIFIFAA
-16 HWLFGSGDMMLGSE
+16 LLLLG
-30 VCSIS
+30 
-35 SHSMLRKVVAVVVL
+35 VA
-49 MVLAGGAVGAQQ
+49 AQAQQ
-61 QEKTRLLL
+61 PEKTRLLL

-97 LDSISSQHDVD
+97 LDSISRQHDVD
-108 VALRVFGHLNKDQF
+108 VALRVFGHLNKEQF

-131 TDNIYQLQSKIKTLV
+131 SDNIYQLQSKIKTLV

-163 FPATGANRNLILI
+163 FPATGSSRNLILI
-176 ITDGMDDCDAEICD
+176 ITDGMNGLEADGDEGANGLSDEICD

-204 FVLCIGGNLSSHAS
+204 FVLCIGGNLSAHAS

-223 FPVVNEEQFSPTL
+223 FPVVNEEEYSKTL
-236 YDIFRLSGK
+236 YDIFRLSGH
-245 KAKVLLNMVDALGG
+245 KAKVVLNMVDATGD

-277 RQSTIYCVDGK
+277 RHSTIYSVDSK
-288 LRPDTLLMD
+288 LKPDTLLMD
-297 PLVTYDMTVFTHPPL
+297 PLVTYDMAVFTHPPL

-317 QFGIDRVNNID
+317 QFSIDRVNNID
-328 ITVSEGTLKVHYSGQ
+328 ITVSEGTLKVQYVGQ
-343 RPQWQQPNVD
+343 RPQWQQTAVD
-353 VIVRSAAGGERVAA
+353 VVVRRAGSGERVAA
-367 QEVGETGQ
+367 QEVGEVGQ

-382 VEVQTLPVTTLRGIE
+382 VEVQTLPVTTLRGVE
-397 VRGGAVTE
+397 VRGNAATE
-405 LSVPMPGMLVLGKP
+405 LSVPMPGMLVLSKP

-456 YELVIHPQNATK
+456 YELVLHPQNATK
-468 YDKVLTKRFVIESSQ
+468 YDKVQTRRFVIESSQ